1 MKFRPGFP
9 GTVPCYAGYQGRCAN
24 PGEQERGFSER
35 YNLIMSNDEPLPV
48 EFDELL
54 AAEFDY
60 IAQTAAQATEDRAR
74 VSSFYLIA
82 VGSLVAAM
90 FGTQFLEMK
99 SLPLTLNL
107 MFSGLFLLLTLLGTS
122 TIMQLARL
130 RSAWYESM
138 LAMNQLKDYMIK
150 ENKTLA
156 KAFRWQSSSLPPKY
170 RTSSVSFYQAMEVAL
185 ISGLMLGA
193 SVFFFFQA
201 FFRIGVLHWIMT
213 AVIFGLTIFL
223 QLRMYKRILT

>member
-1 MKFRPGFP
+1 MPK
-9 GTVPCYAGYQGRCAN
+9 
-24 PGEQERGFSER
+24 
-35 YNLIMSNDEPLPV
+35 DEPLPV

-82 VGSLVAAM
+82 VGSLIAAM
-90 FGTQFLEMK
+90 FGTQFLGMN
-99 SLPLTLNL
+99 SLPTAVNL

-130 RSAWYESM
+130 RAAWYESM
-138 LAMNQLKDYMIK
+138 LAMNQLKDYMIS
-150 ENKTLA
+150 ENQPLA
-156 KAFRWQSSSLPPKY
+156 KAFRWQSSTLPPKY
-170 RTSSVSFYQAMEVAL
+170 RTNSVSYFQAMEVAL

-193 SVFFFFQA
+193 SMFFLLHA
-201 FFRIGVLHWIMT
+201 FFAIRVSHWILFILIGALAMY
-213 AVIFGLTIFL
+213 F
-223 QLRMYKRILT
+223 QLSIYKRILK

>member
-1 MKFRPGFP
+1 
-9 GTVPCYAGYQGRCAN
+9 
-24 PGEQERGFSER
+24 
-35 YNLIMSNDEPLPV
+35 MSDDEPLPV

-54 AAEFDY
+54 AAEYDY

-82 VGSLVAAM
+82 VGSLIAAM
-90 FGTQFLEMK
+90 FGTQFLDMK
-99 SLPLTLNL
+99 SLPMTVNL

-150 ENKTLA
+150 ENKPLSE
-156 KAFRWQSSSLPPKY
+156 AFRWQSSTLPPKY
-170 RTSSVSFYQAMEVAL
+170 RTGSVSYYQAMEVAL
-185 ISGLMLGA
+185 ISALMLGA
-193 SVFFFFQA
+193 AMFFLLQA
-201 FFRIGVLHWIMT
+201 FFSIGLWHWIISALMG
-213 AVIFGLTIFL
+213 ILTIFL
-223 QLRMYKRILT
+223 QLRLYKQILK

>member
-1 MKFRPGFP
+1 
-9 GTVPCYAGYQGRCAN
+9 
-24 PGEQERGFSER
+24 
-35 YNLIMSNDEPLPV
+35 MSNDEPLPV

-82 VGSLVAAM
+82 VGSLIAAM
-90 FGTQFLEMK
+90 FGTQFLELK
-99 SLPLTLNL
+99 SLPKTVNL

-130 RSAWYESM
+130 RAAWYESM
-138 LAMNQLKDYMIK
+138 LAMNQLKEYMIH
-150 ENKTLA
+150 ENKPLA
-156 KAFRWQSSSLPPKY
+156 KAFRWQSDTLPPKY
-170 RTSSVSFYQAMEVAL
+170 RTGSVSYYQALEVAL

-193 SVFFFFQA
+193 AMFFFLQA
-201 FFRIGVLHWIMT
+201 FFTIGLLHWIISVLT
-213 AVIFGLTIFL
+213 FGLTIFI
-223 QLRMYKRILT
+223 QLRLYKQILK